1 MAATR
6 TTTFGPSR
14 AGKTELV
21 RAVALAQCWR
31 GCRSRARSRLFRQF
45 GAIVGCTIVTAA
57 TFSARAD
64 EPNAA
69 PVAADAALDSISV
82 LAGPAFGEGGTAWRA
97 EVSPVFGFV
106 APLSARVDLDLAIP
120 IGIGYRS
127 TSRGSTGAET
137 LWIEAA
143 VAAEIVYVISR
154 PFQFYAQAGFG
165 FAWSH
170 VTVEQAFVGY
180 QRDSSLAGVLRIV
193 PGLRYALSERL
204 QLVAAPLGIEI
215 YFGNGSTFLLSF
227 LFGVAWTP

>member
-1 MAATR
+1 MR
-6 TTTFGPSR
+6 TSR
-14 AGKTELV
+14 LAQYFVAVSACAVVT
-21 RAVALAQCWR
+21 AVA
-31 GCRSRARSRLFRQF
+31 
-45 GAIVGCTIVTAA
+45 
-57 TFSARAD
+57 FSAHAD

-69 PVAADAALDSISV
+69 PVAVDNGFDSISV

-97 EVSPVFGFV
+97 EISPVLGFV

-127 TSRGSTGAET
+127 ISRGSTGAET

-165 FAWSH
+165 LAWSH

-193 PGLRYALSERL
+193 PGLRYALSETL

-215 YFGNGSTFLLSF
+215 YFGSGSSFLLSF